1 MKNNPVKTFHY
12 EERQEGDTV
21 KKNAILLLVA
31 LIAIAVLNFYIGA
44 TSAGKSEQTGV
55 LDEITTKVVLLLQKK
70 GGGPASVQGQSD
82 VKDSPYFKKVDVY
95 NMKSGGSLLLLEK
108 YKTHQQHTEYTCG
121 PAAALT
127 VVQHFLGKAPDSE
140 MEMAK
145 IMGTHPAGVKD
156 PGTNTRGMSRYFEQ
170 KGWKVKNAL
179 KDGSPETYEK
189 FLEFVDD
196 NLKRGIPIIVENV
209 DWGGHWRV
217 IIGLDTLGDKNEMN
231 DVLILADP
239 YDTTDHA
246 QDGYNIVSASRF
258 YYMWFDSHLFREKE
272 KERQWLTAVPPEYK
286 GLKRK

>member
-1 MKNNPVKTFHY
+1 M
-12 EERQEGDTV
+12 
-21 KKNAILLLVA
+21 KKNAILLVAA
-31 LIAIAVLNFYIGA
+31 LIAVAVLNLYIG
-44 TSAGKSEQTGV
+44 TRPAGTPEQSGV
-55 LDEITTKVVLLLQKK
+55 LDEITTKMVLLLQRD

-108 YKTHQQHTEYTCG
+108 YKTHQQHTYYTCG

-127 VVQHFLGKAPDSE
+127 VVQHFLGRAPDPE

-179 KDGSPETYEK
+179 KNGSPETYEK
-189 FLEFVDD
+189 FLEFVEE
-196 NLKRGIPIIVENV
+196 NLKRGIPIMVENV

-217 IIGLDTLGDKNEMN
+217 IIGLDTLGDKNGMN

-239 YDTTDHA
+239 YDTTDHN

-258 YYMWFDSHLFREKE
+258 YYMWFDARLFREKE
-272 KERQWLTAVPPEYK
+272 KERQWLTAVPPDYK
-286 GLKRK
+286 GR